1 MDDKRLKMYLPPMV
15 IREIKTKTAMKYHL
29 VHPPE
34 WLKLKK
40 INKTNN
46 VKYWYR
52 YENQNFPT
60 FRVEI

>member
-1 MDDKRLKMYLPPMV
+1 MDNKRLKMYLPPMV

-40 INKTNN
+40 KNKTNN
-46 VKYWYR
+46 VKYW
-52 YENQNFPT
+52 
-60 FRVEI
+60 